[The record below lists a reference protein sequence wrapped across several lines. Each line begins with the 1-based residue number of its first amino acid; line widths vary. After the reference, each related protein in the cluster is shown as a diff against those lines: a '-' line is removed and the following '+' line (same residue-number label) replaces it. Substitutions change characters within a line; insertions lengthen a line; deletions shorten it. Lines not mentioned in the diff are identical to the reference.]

1 MVLREEGVDF
11 ETHEVDLENKSE
23 EFLSISPSG
32 KLPVVIVN
40 GDSLY
45 ESNVV
50 NQYLDEVFELP
61 KLLPEGPKERAYA
74 RIWMTSAEDNFY
86 LAAFIASVGRE
97 RAFSEEMISEVLKKL
112 ERTLA
117 ALEKRLEDGRE

>member
-50 NQYLDEVFELP
+50 NQYLDEVFEQP

-97 RAFSEEMISEVLKKL
+97 RAFSEEMISEALKKL

>member
-97 RAFSEEMISEVLKKL
+97 RAFSEEMISEALEKL

>member
-86 LAAFIASVGRE
+86 LAAFIASVGCE
-97 RAFSEEMISEVLKKL
+97 RAFSEEMISEALKKL

>member
-45 ESNVV
+45 ELNVV

-97 RAFSEEMISEVLKKL
+97 RAFSEEMISEALKKL

>member
-97 RAFSEEMISEVLKKL
+97 RAFSEEMISEALKKL